1 MMQQGSGTL
10 GVPSLYACRKVFFC
24 SFFAKKEPKK
34 L

>member
-1 MMQQGSGTL
+1 MMQQGGGSL
-10 GVPSLYACRKVFFC
+10 GVPSVYARRKVFFC